1 MSRVL
6 IVDDDPDIRESL
18 QDFLEDRGYTVET
31 ASNGAEALDILR
43 MSDLPCVILLDLLMP
58 VLDGN
63 AMYSAMQLDPHLAC
77 VPVIVSTS
85 DPTRAPKGPLVMKKP
100 VDLRR
105 LLAAVEQHCT

>member
-18 QDFLEDRGYTVET
+18 QDFLEDKGYSVET
-31 ASNGAEALDILR
+31 ASNGAEALDVLR
-43 MSDLPCVILLDLLMP
+43 MSDLPHVILLDLVMP

-63 AMYSAMQLDPHLAC
+63 AMYNAMQLDPRLAG

-85 DPTRAPKGPLVMKKP
+85 DPTRAPSGLLVMKKP

-105 LLAAVEQHCT
+105 LLAAVEQHCA